1 MTDAVETAPTPESPV
16 EARISEL
23 RRHNEEALHAGS
35 ARAVERQHA
44 KGKRTARERIVLL
57 LDPGSFV
64 ETDRLVRHRSTG
76 FGIEN
81 QRPHGDA
88 VVTGFG
94 AIDGRKVFL

>member
-1 MTDAVETAPTPESPV
+1 MTEAVQPAPPPQSSV
-16 EARISEL
+16 EARMEEL
-23 RRHNEEALHAGS
+23 RRRTDEALHAGS

-44 KGKRTARERIVLL
+44 KGKKTARERIDML

-64 ETDRLVRHRSTG
+64 ELDRFVRHRSAG

-81 QRPHGDA
+81 QRPPGDA

-94 AIDGRKVFL
+94 TIDGRK